1 MRKIIPFLL
10 AVTGLLLAGCSSLAE
25 IPYSPEQTAE
35 TWLEMQPYAELEFAA
50 GSVVLV
56 QPSTTAIV
64 YLLGV
69 ITIGAGVY
77 FLRIRGA
84 ERSRL
89 WWGIAL
95 LLWGAGA
102 LFAGSSYEA
111 FSYQLK
117 CVGREVCTWT
127 HWMEIVYLVLSV
139 ASVDAMLAAVAYSSA
154 SGKGRK
160 RLLAY
165 AAANLAMY
173 LVVVLVGAIM
183 PVKFLISFELL
194 ILVCA
199 PTIVIFLVVNG
210 RRYARHRQRID
221 LLLLGVWGWLILTIA
236 AYFLYYLSDITEN
249 LWARGIW
256 FTENDVLHIGLI
268 VWMVYLAV
276 IARQV
281 KDKTQT
287 SA

>member
-1 MRKIIPFLL
+1 MKKLIPLL
-10 AVTGLLLAGCSSLAE
+10 LVVTVLLLAGCKSLAE
-25 IPYSPEQTAE
+25 IPYTPEQTAE
-35 TWLEMQPYAELEFAA
+35 TWLEMQPYADLELAA
-50 GSVVLV
+50 RPVVLV

-69 ITIGAGVY
+69 ITIAAGVY

-84 ERSRL
+84 ERARL

-117 CVGREVCTWT
+117 CAGREVCTWT

-165 AAANLAMY
+165 AAANLAVY
-173 LVVVLVGAIM
+173 LVVVLAGAII

-199 PTIVIFLVVNG
+199 PTIAIFLVVNG
-210 RRYARHRQRID
+210 RRYARRRQRID
-221 LLLLGVWGWLILTIA
+221 LFLLGVWGWLIVTIA
-236 AYFLYYLSDITEN
+236 AYFLYYLSDMAEN
-249 LWARGIW
+249 LWARGVW

-281 KDKTQT
+281 RDENV
-287 SA
+287 SGS